1 MVAVYVLAI
10 FDKKEFYSKKR
21 ILTHYLFINKY
32 FVYIKGFLIVY
43 KIKTTIEVQAGN
55 PLLLQKF

>member
-43 KIKTTIEVQAGN
+43 KIKTRSAGGK
-55 PLLLQKF
+55 LLLQKF